1 MSNLITL
8 TSATAKDPSGAPVKL
23 LVGVANI
30 CEVTP
35 VYGPAPAPAPTVPT
49 PGPGPTQI
57 FVGSNILLLS
67 GNTIEVTETPADI
80 AIAAG

>member
-35 VYGPAPAPAPTVPT
+35 VYGPIPPVSPPVPPT
-49 PGPGPTQI
+49 PGAPTQI